1 MNPSE
6 TNLHPT
12 DDHNDLNEKTL
23 NKNYTP
29 SKSNLNIIIIAI
41 EAIIIVGL
49 LIALIVVAVKKKMMM
64 MMKKLIITITQT
76 QITMMIQIMNM

>member
-49 LIALIVVAVKKKMMM
+49 LIALIVVAVKKKNDDDNEE
-64 MMKKLIITITQT
+64 I
-76 QITMMIQIMNM
+76 NNYNN

>member
-64 MMKKLIITITQT
+64 MMKLITTITQT